1 MLNRILKHIAIR
13 SRTLSNEFAFER
25 MGMPKI
31 KAEKISKSIL
41 KSLLPKNPVIVDCGA
56 HDGTDSILLAK
67 ILRGTVHAFEP
78 VPAIYQR
85 LIRNTADFDIKSYS
99 IALSDVN
106 GKAIFNVSSGTS
118 DASSSLLKPKEHLLD
133 HPTVTFEDHLTV
145 QTSTLDDWAAQNG
158 IAGVDLLWLDM
169 QGAELKMLAA
179 SKTILPTVKVIHSEV
194 STKETYEGT
203 CTYNQLAE
211 FLKSQGFT
219 VMIEAIPH
227 GADMG
232 NVLFVRL

>member
-1 MLNRILKHIAIR
+1 MLTRLLKRIA
-13 SRTLSNEFAFER
+13 
-25 MGMPKI
+25 PKAYRALDEI
-31 KAEKISKSIL
+31 IFDRLGYPAVCAEKISKSKIRPY
-41 KSLLPKNPVIVDCGA
+41 LPNNPVIIDCGA
-56 HDGTDSILLAK
+56 HDGTDSILLSK
-67 ILRGTVHAFEP
+67 VLQGTVHAFEP
-78 VPAIYQR
+78 VPSIFTRLVQNTSRYQ
-85 LIRNTADFDIKSYS
+85 IQCYQT
-99 IALSDVN
+99 ALSATN
-106 GKAIFNVSSGTS
+106 GTATFFLSSGTS
-118 DASSSLLKPKEHLLD
+118 DASSSLLKPKEHLID

-145 QTSTLDDWAAQNG
+145 QTSTLDHWAAQYG
-158 IAGVDLLWLDM
+158 IASVDLLWLDM

-203 CTYNQLAE
+203 CTYNQLAD
-211 FLKSQGFT
+211 FLKSHGFT

>member
-1 MLNRILKHIAIR
+1 MLHRLIARLRIKTR
-13 SRTLSNEFAFER
+13 SVINELLFEQL
-25 MGMPKI
+25 GIPAVS
-31 KAEKISKSIL
+31 AEKISKSKIRPY
-41 KSLLPKNPVIVDCGA
+41 LPNNPVIIDCGA
-56 HDGTDSILLAK
+56 HDGTDSILLSK
-67 ILRGTVHAFEP
+67 VLQGTVHAFEP
-78 VPAIYQR
+78 VPSIFTRLVQNTSRYRIQCYQ
-85 LIRNTADFDIKSYS
+85 T
-99 IALSDVN
+99 ALSDTN
-106 GKAIFNVSSGTS
+106 GTATFFLSSGTS
-118 DASSSLLKPKEHLLD
+118 DASSSLLKPKEHLID
-133 HPTVTFEDHLTV
+133 HPTVTFADHLTV

-158 IAGVDLLWLDM
+158 IASVDLLWLDM

-203 CTYNQLAE
+203 CTYNQLAD
-211 FLKSQGFT
+211 FLKSKGFT